1 MRFATES
8 FTNQGE
14 TMFSLTVRDHMM
26 IAHSFNGEIFGPAQ
40 GVHGA
45 TYVVDVTFERHV
57 LDNNDLIVDIGQ
69 ASVLLKDVLSEFNM
83 KNLDDIP
90 QFAGRNTTTEFMA
103 KVVFDRMAA
112 AIHVGRLGEDG
123 KGVVSLKVTLSE
135 SHTAWASY
143 HAGI

>member
-1 MRFATES
+1 
-8 FTNQGE
+8 
-14 TMFSLTVRDHMM
+14 MFSLTIRDHMM

-69 ASVLLKDVLSEFNM
+69 ASALLKDVLSEFNM

-112 AIHVGRLGEDG
+112 AIHAGRLGEDG

-135 SHTAWASY
+135 SHIAWASY

>member
-1 MRFATES
+1 
-8 FTNQGE
+8 
-14 TMFSLTVRDHMM
+14 MFSLTVRDHMM

-103 KVVFDRMAA
+103 KVV
-112 AIHVGRLGEDG
+112 L
-123 KGVVSLKVTLSE
+123 
-135 SHTAWASY
+135 
-143 HAGI
+143 